1 VAESLIYRVIKVSLN
16 EKIESRK
23 LESLVIGI
31 TSKNTWMAMRS
42 NSFDKT
48 LFENLPT
55 SREKMACYK
64 VGSPRKDA
72 L

>member
-1 VAESLIYRVIKVSLN
+1 
-16 EKIESRK
+16 
-23 LESLVIGI
+23 LVIGI